1 MRIGIDARLI
11 FYQRAGIASYI
22 RGLIQGLSSLNPPHE
37 VVVYQSRRDPD
48 VIPLPPAWCLRTL
61 WTPSRHRF
69 ERPLLAAELL
79 GSRLDVLH
87 CPDLVSPTRLLTSR
101 RTVITIH
108 DVAYLKYP
116 EVLTPESQRYFGQI
130 GPAVDSADV
139 VIAVSENTKR
149 DLMAFLDAPDE
160 KIVVIP
166 EAPDPEYQPLDQA
179 DVELVLDRLRVERP
193 YLLFVGTVE
202 PKKNVLNLLRAY
214 AAFRGLNR
222 SNGRLPA
229 LVMAGRKGW
238 MYGEA
243 LGLVNELGISE
254 HVQFLGF
261 VSRSDLVALYG
272 GALALV
278 YPSLYEGFGLPVL
291 EAMACGAPVLTSNA
305 SSLPEVAGDAALCA
319 SPTDV
324 DALTEALNRVWS
336 SAELRSE
343 LRRKG
348 FARAK
353 QFTWAKTAEMTLAVY
368 ERLAG

>member
-1 MRIGIDARLI
+1 VRIGLDARLI

-22 RGLIQGLSSLNPPHE
+22 RGLIQGLSRLNPPHE
-37 VVVYQSRRDPD
+37 FVVYQSRRDPD
-48 VIPLPPAWCLRTL
+48 PISLPPSWCLRTL

-79 GSRLDVLH
+79 GSGLDVLH
-87 CPDLVSPTRLLTSR
+87 CPDLLSPTRLLTSR
-101 RTVITIH
+101 KTAITIH

-166 EAPDPEYQPLDQA
+166 EAPDPEYQPLSQEVSGPVLERLG
-179 DVELVLDRLRVERP
+179 VEAP
-193 YLLFVGTVE
+193 YFLFVGTIE

-222 SNGRLPA
+222 SNGKLPL
-229 LVMAGRKGW
+229 LVLAGRKGW
-238 MYGEA
+238 MYGQA
-243 LGLVNELGISE
+243 LALAKELAISE
-254 HVQFLGF
+254 HLRFLGF
-261 VSRSDLVALYG
+261 VPRSDLAALYN
-272 GALALV
+272 GAVALV

-291 EAMACGAPVLTSNA
+291 EAMACGAPVVTSSA
-305 SSLPEVAGDAALCA
+305 SSLPDVAGDAAICT
-319 SPTDV
+319 PPKDV
-324 DALTEALNRVWS
+324 EALTEALGRVWS
-336 SAELRSE
+336 SGDLRGE

-353 QFTWAKTAEMTLAVY
+353 NFTWAKTAEMTLAVY

>member
-11 FYQRAGIASYI
+11 YYQRAGIASYI
-22 RGLIQGLSSLNPPHE
+22 RGLIQGLSRLNPPHE
-37 VVVYQSRRDPD
+37 FVVYQSRRDPD
-48 VIPLPPAWCLRTL
+48 PLALPPNWRLRTL

-87 CPDLVSPTRLLTSR
+87 CPDLLSPMKLLTSR

-166 EAPDPEYQPLDQA
+166 EAPDPEYEPLDQEVVGPA
-179 DVELVLDRLRVERP
+179 LKRLGVDAP
-193 YLLFVGTVE
+193 YFLFVGTIE

-214 AAFRGLNR
+214 AAFRELNR
-222 SNGRLPA
+222 SNSRLPA
-229 LVMAGRKGW
+229 LVLAGRKGW
-238 MYGEA
+238 LYGQA
-243 LGLVNELGISE
+243 LSLAKELGISE
-254 HVQFLGF
+254 HLKFLGF
-261 VSRSDLVALYG
+261 VARPDLVALYS
-272 GALALV
+272 GAVALV

-291 EAMACGAPVLTSNA
+291 EAMACGAPVVTSSA
-305 SSLPEVAGDAALCA
+305 SSLPEVAGDAALCTA
-319 SPTDV
+319 PTDV
-324 DALTEALNRVWS
+324 DALTEALSRVWL
-336 SAELRSE
+336 SADLRGE

>member
-1 MRIGIDARLI
+1 VRIGIDARLI
-11 FYQRAGIASYI
+11 FYQRAGVASYI
-22 RGLIQGLSSLNPPHE
+22 RGLIQGLNRLNPPHDF
-37 VVVYQSRRDPD
+37 VVYQSRRDSES
-48 VIPLPPAWCLRTL
+48 IPTPPTWRLRSL

-69 ERPLLAAELL
+69 ERPLLAVELF

-87 CPDLVSPTRLLTSR
+87 CPDIASPVRLLTSR
-101 RTVITIH
+101 RTAITVH

-130 GPAVDSADV
+130 GPAVEAADV

-166 EAPDPEYQPLDQA
+166 EAPDPDYQPQEQSA
-179 DVELVLDRLRVERP
+179 VEPVLTRCEVRAP
-193 YLLFVGTVE
+193 YFLFVGTIE
-202 PKKNVLNLLRAY
+202 PKKNLANLLRAY
-214 AAFRGLNR
+214 SAFRGLNR
-222 SNGRLPA
+222 SNGPLPS
-229 LVMAGRKGW
+229 LVVAGRKGW
-238 MYGEA
+238 LYAQA
-243 LGLVNELGISE
+243 LGLADELRIAE
-254 HVQFLGF
+254 HVRFLGF
-261 VSRSDLVALYG
+261 VPRPDLIALYSGAVALT
-272 GALALV
+272 

-291 EAMACGAPVLTSNA
+291 EAMACGTPVITSNV

-319 SPTDV
+319 PPTDV
-324 DALTEALNRVWS
+324 DALTEALSRVWS

-353 QFTWAKTAEMTLAVY
+353 QFSWEKTAEQTLAVY
-368 ERLAG
+368 QRLAT

>member
-22 RGLIQGLSSLNPPHE
+22 RGLIQGLARLDPPHE
-37 VVVYQSRRDPD
+37 FVVYQSRRDSESLH
-48 VIPLPPAWCLRTL
+48 LPPAWCQRTL
-61 WTPSRHRF
+61 WTPARHRF

-79 GSRLDVLH
+79 ASRLDVLH
-87 CPDLVSPTRLLTSR
+87 CPDLLSPMKLLTSR

-166 EAPDPEYQPLDQA
+166 EAPDPDYRPLDQEVVGPA
-179 DVELVLDRLRVERP
+179 LKRLGVDAP
-193 YLLFVGTVE
+193 YFLFVGTIE

-214 AAFRGLNR
+214 AGFRELNR
-222 SNGRLPA
+222 SNGVRPG
-229 LVMAGRKGW
+229 LVLAGRKGW
-238 MYGEA
+238 LYGQA
-243 LGLVNELGISE
+243 QGVAKELGISE
-254 HVQFLGF
+254 HVKFLGF
-261 VSRSDLVALYG
+261 VPRPDLVALYS
-272 GALALV
+272 GAVALV

-291 EAMACGAPVLTSNA
+291 EAMACGAPVVTSSA
-305 SSLPEVAGDAALCA
+305 SSLPDVAGEAAICTA
-319 SPTDV
+319 PTDV
-324 DALTEALNRVWS
+324 DALAEALSRLWS
-336 SAELRSE
+336 SGELRAE

-353 QFTWAKTAEMTLAVY
+353 QFTWTKTAEMTLAVY
-368 ERLAG
+368 ERLSG